1 MRPCALILCSF
12 QVSCGGNHT
21 LVHAV
26 PIDNEFVNNSVQQTK
41 SSDTLPPLK
50 VVKKKIDEH
59 IENLEPFT
67 IITATITKANG
78 YDLDVLNINGE
89 NVKVRICLVIILCLF

>member
-1 MRPCALILCSF
+1 MP
-12 QVSCGGNHT
+12 V
-21 LVHAV
+21 
-26 PIDNEFVNNSVQQTK
+26 DNEFVNNSVQQTK

-50 VVKKKIDEH
+50 VVKKKIEEH

-78 YDLDVLNINGE
+78 HDKEVLNTAGE
-89 NVKVRICLVIILCLF
+89 NVKVRLLNNL